1 MLLSSWI
8 RRSLTVA
15 AGAVLLAASAM
26 TPAHADAGANAADWE
41 ITSSG
46 AEGDALA
53 ESISYCSGNFAPI
66 RVVNNRLEWGA
77 EQTCENPSDR
87 PHWIVVKLEET
98 CPQSWCIV
106 FNTDAEVRSP
116 AWEELTRVV
125 RVAEADTCV
134 DNDQRKIRVVV
145 NAFARGGAGTATAIS
160 GEVLLDCDVD

>member
-1 MLLSSWI
+1 MRTPGRTRRTGRSPPAERRETPRREHLLLF
-8 RRSLTVA
+8 RQLR
-15 AGAVLLAASAM
+15 
-26 TPAHADAGANAADWE
+26 PDQ
-41 ITSSG
+41 
-46 AEGDALA
+46 
-53 ESISYCSGNFAPI
+53 
-66 RVVNNRLEWGA
+66 VVNNRLEWGA